1 VIRVLPAV
9 VELALL
15 VFCLIDCVQSDPSRV
30 RNLARGWW
38 VVLIVVLP
46 LVGGIA
52 WLVAGRP
59 LPEAPPRRTG
69 FPQGEQPPA
78 WESPRAVDER
88 VRAEQARVD
97 AEYDEAVRRATARRE
112 GPTAG

>member
-1 VIRVLPAV
+1 MIRVLPAV
-9 VELALL
+9 LELALL
-15 VFCLIDCVQSDPSRV
+15 VFCLIDCVQSEPGRV

-38 VVLIVVLP
+38 IVLIVVIP

-59 LPEAPPRRTG
+59 LPDGPVRRSG
-69 FPQGEQPPA
+69 FPQEQQQA

-97 AEYDEAVRRATARRE
+97 AEYDEAVRRARARRE
-112 GPTAG
+112 GPAAE

>member
-1 VIRVLPAV
+1 MIRVLPAV
-9 VELALL
+9 LELALL
-15 VFCLIDCVQSDPSRV
+15 VFCLIDCVQSEPGRV

-38 VVLIVVLP
+38 IVLIVVLP

-59 LPEAPPRRTG
+59 LPASPVRRTG
-69 FPQGEQPPA
+69 FPQEEQQPA

-97 AEYDEAVRRATARRE
+97 AEYDEAVRRARARE
-112 GPTAG
+112 QGPAAD

>member
-15 VFCLIDCVQSDPSRV
+15 VFCLIDCVQSDPVRV

-59 LPEAPPRRTG
+59 LPEAPVRRSG
-69 FPQGEQPPA
+69 FPQAEQTPA

-97 AEYDEAVRRATARRE
+97 AEYEEAVRRAKARRE
-112 GPTAG
+112 RPAEG